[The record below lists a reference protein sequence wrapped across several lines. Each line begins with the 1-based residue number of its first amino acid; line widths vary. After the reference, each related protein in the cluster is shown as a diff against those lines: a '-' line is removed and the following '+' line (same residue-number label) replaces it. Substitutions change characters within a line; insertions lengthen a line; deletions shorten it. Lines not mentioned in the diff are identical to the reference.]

1 MLMML
6 PTRTVNNARVSW
18 NICIQKIKFQ
28 GRCFGFWVLVS
39 VALFLDSRFS
49 FFIWLTFSALN
60 LMVIK
65 EWVDY
70 YKYIET
76 VGSGN
81 IQISC
86 KYIHLI
92 LENKFLP
99 RSVETS
105 RYNSSIRK
113 KDQAN
118 KKVVSISHSVSKFF
132 QRLIF

>member
-18 NICIQKIKFQ
+18 NIWKIKFQ

-76 VGSGN
+76 VGWGN

-99 RSVETS
+99 RSFETS